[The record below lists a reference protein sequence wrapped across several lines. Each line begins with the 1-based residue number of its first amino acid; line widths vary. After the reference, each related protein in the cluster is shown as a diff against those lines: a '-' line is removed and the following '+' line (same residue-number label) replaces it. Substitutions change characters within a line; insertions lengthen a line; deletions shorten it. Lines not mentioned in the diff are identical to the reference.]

1 MKTLKELL
9 DARAAKQTELD
20 NVLASAKKEGRDDK
34 NLNDAESTR
43 CDAIL
48 DEIESLDVA
57 IKEKRAASGESRATR
72 LQTAESRRVTETVP
86 ATRGPEVPSED
97 RSDPVTHPDSKKYS
111 LFRAINRLAAGQAVD
126 GYEAEISQEMARRS
140 GKTPRGFYMP
150 MALPIDQRS
159 VERRA
164 FDTTAAAGGIQTV
177 VAPTVLDA
185 LRNKPLLTRLGATV
199 MSNMV
204 GTFDLPKQT
213 GTGTAYWVGEA
224 TAPTASAQ
232 AVGQVAFTPSTLGA
246 YTDVTR
252 RLTNQVSFDAELL
265 TRNDLV
271 KVVVIEMDR
280 AGFNGSGS
288 GSEPTGILQ
297 NSSIT
302 KVALGTNGAAPTW
315 ASICGLE
322 AAPAVANADDGSLF
336 YVTSNYGRSTLKQTT
351 KVASSTFPIYLWENG
366 RLNDMPAFASNQLPS
381 NLTKGSGT
389 NLSPIIYGDFSTCV
403 FAFWTGIDVSID
415 PFSLSTTGGIR
426 IVVLVDCT
434 FKIRQTERLAM
445 IVDMTR

>member
-20 NVLASAKKEGRDDK
+20 TVLATAKKEGRDDK
-34 NLNDAESTR
+34 ALNDGESTR
-43 CDAIL
+43 CDALL

-57 IKEKRAASGESRATR
+57 IKEKRAAAGESRATR
-72 LQTAESRRVTETVP
+72 LQTAETRRVTELVP
-86 ATRGPEVPSED
+86 AARGPEVPTHD
-97 RSDPVTHPDSKKYS
+97 RNDLVERPDSQRYS
-111 LFRAINRLAAGQAVD
+111 LFRAINRLAVGQAVD
-126 GYEAEISQEMARRS
+126 GYEAEISQEIAKRT

-150 MALPIDQRS
+150 TALQISQPG
-159 VERRA
+159 ERRA
-164 FDTTAAAGGIQTV
+164 FDTTAAAGGLQTV
-177 VAPTVLDA
+177 VAPTVMDA

-199 MSNMV
+199 LGGMV

-213 GTGTAYWVGEA
+213 GAGPAYWVGEA

-232 AVGQVAFTPSTLGA
+232 AVGQVQFTPSTLGA

-252 RLTNQVSFDAELL
+252 RLSNQVSFDAELL
-265 TRNDLV
+265 TRNDLT

-302 KVALGTNGAAPTW
+302 KVSLGTNGGAPTW
-315 ASICGLE
+315 ASLCGLE
-322 AAPAVANADDGSLF
+322 AAPAVANADDGSLA

-351 KVASSTFPIYLWENG
+351 KIASSDFPIYLWEKD

-389 NLSPIIYGDFSTCV
+389 NLSPVIYGDFSTCV
-403 FAFWTGIDVSID
+403 FAFWTGLDISID

-426 IVVLVDCT
+426 IVILVDCT